1 MLLQLWL
8 AKKLQISFLITGPS
22 MYIKLACFL
31 FLAVPLIAQDVL
43 VIDVRTTQEWQ
54 SGHLEEAQHIEWQDI
69 LSISESVSKDKE
81 IYLYCRSGNRSGKA
95 TKILIDAGYINAIN
109 AGSIQ
114 EASNLLRSK
123 IIK

>member
-1 MLLQLWL
+1 
-8 AKKLQISFLITGPS
+8 
-22 MYIKLACFL
+22 MYLKLACFL
-31 FLAVPLIAQDVL
+31 FLAFPLIAQDVL

-95 TKILIDAGYINAIN
+95 TKILIDAGYINVIN